1 MNKPFYIY
9 VDVDETFVRSY
20 GTKRIAMPHIIEHIK
35 ELHKQG
41 ATMYCWSS
49 GGGDYAKSSAI
60 EFGIDHCFT
69 AFLPKP
75 NITIDDM
82 EFSQWRDLYQV
93 HPNECHGN
101 TLESYKRKIVGS

>member
-35 ELHKQG
+35 ELHNQG

-49 GGGDYAKSSAI
+49 GGGEYAKSSAI

-75 NITIDDM
+75 HITIDDM

-101 TLESYKRKIVGS
+101 TIETYRKKIEN